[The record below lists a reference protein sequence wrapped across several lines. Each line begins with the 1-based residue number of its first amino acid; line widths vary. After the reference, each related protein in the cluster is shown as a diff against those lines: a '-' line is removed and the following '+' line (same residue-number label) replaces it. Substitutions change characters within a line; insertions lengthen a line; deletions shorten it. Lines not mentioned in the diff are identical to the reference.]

1 MHVSYTRIGTIIS
14 FLCFLLITVPLCL
27 TAQDKTVQRLDRI
40 HFNGLQR
47 NKLRFLRKII
57 RNKEGEAINHEKIK
71 NDLKYL
77 NQLSGVVKSYYRI
90 DTVSEKTVLTFDIE
104 EAMTLFPLVNFG
116 GVRDNFW
123 FQLGLTETNLFG
135 RGHQLTAFY
144 QNNDR
149 RNNYN
154 IYYRLPFINGSN
166 WGASF
171 NFLRFASVEPIYFDE
186 GTAFYD
192 YNNTSYSGTIFYQF
206 KANHILEFGVNHF
219 IEDFNRNDR
228 ENSESIPGPISVRH
242 PKNLFKIA
250 HQLNEINFDYFYQ
263 DGFFNQLR
271 LEAVYNEDTKDWFHL
286 AVNDFLYFR
295 RIRNKGNL
303 AMRLRLGIATNSN
316 TPFAPFVL
324 DSYVN
329 IRGSGNRIDRGTA
342 AAILNLEYRQTFFD
356 QNNFAGQ
363 VVGFS
368 DLGTWRAPGASFSD
382 LTNSDNFRHFL
393 GGGIRLIYKKAFNA
407 MIRID
412 YGADIY
418 NLDQR
423 GFVFGFGQ
431 YF

>member
-303 AMRLRLGIATNSN
+303 AMR
-316 TPFAPFVL
+316 FAPG
-324 DSYVN
+324 DS
-329 IRGSGNRIDRGTA
+329 
-342 AAILNLEYRQTFFD
+342 D
-356 QNNFAGQ
+356 Q
-363 VVGFS
+363 
-368 DLGTWRAPGASFSD
+368 
-382 LTNSDNFRHFL
+382 
-393 GGGIRLIYKKAFNA
+393 
-407 MIRID
+407 
-412 YGADIY
+412 
-418 NLDQR
+418 
-423 GFVFGFGQ
+423 
-431 YF
+431 